1 MCALFMWLLF
11 SGIKLLIQ
19 ILNKPS
25 VTDLLFQA
33 VLCELSVVG
42 QGRHQLILG
51 DFNVEPSKIPCLVE
65 GISEGS
71 LIDFDDQFFAG
82 RGNLPAS
89 TCKNVWDSVGT
100 RRTLI

>member
-1 MCALFMWLLF
+1 MAGSQVRALFMWLLYT
-11 SGIKLLIQ
+11 GTKLLIQ

-25 VTDLLFQA
+25 VTDLLFHA

-71 LIDFDDQFFAG
+71 G
-82 RGNLPAS
+82 LPI
-89 TCKNVWDSVGT
+89 CFCCLHWEMG
-100 RRTLI
+100 